1 MNQYAK
7 EKAFEKAGEV
17 KRKIFALEHINDI
30 ALIKEDLN
38 NSGNQSDFRIE
49 AYDIAHMS
57 GKNMVG
63 VMTVL
68 LNGEVAKREYKKF
81 KIKTKFEADD
91 TGALAEILERRF
103 NHSEWPIPNLI
114 VVDGG
119 KAQLNI
125 TNKILKQ
132 FNLDILIVSVLKD
145 ERHKPKDILGDK
157 TFARKYE
164 REILLVNSEAHRF
177 AITYHKQMRNKN
189 FLK

>member
-1 MNQYAK
+1 M
-7 EKAFEKAGEV
+7 G
-17 KRKIFALEHINDI
+17 
-30 ALIKEDLN
+30 
-38 NSGNQSDFRIE
+38 
-49 AYDIAHMS
+49 

-68 LNGEVAKREYKKF
+68 EDGEVIKNEYKKF
-81 KIKTKFEADD
+81 KIKIENAPARIDKRGGDD
-91 TGALAEILERRF
+91 TGSLKEVLERRF
-103 NHSEWPIPNLI
+103 NHPEWTYPSLI

-119 KAQLNI
+119 KAQINTATKVLKNLNLNI
-125 TNKILKQ
+125 P
-132 FNLDILIVSVLKD
+132 IVSVLKD

-157 TFARKYE
+157 DYARKYE